1 MSVEE
6 IKRKVIRISLLGD
19 AGVGKTSILNAFLN
33 LEFSPNTVAN
43 IGVEK
48 QNTKMKMKDGKEM
61 KIIIWDTAGQDR
73 FHSIA
78 TSTIKNSQGIVVSFD
93 VSSKKTFE
101 SVPSWLEDI
110 KSNNNKIPIILFGNK
125 CDLMEKR
132 EVEEEE
138 AEEFAN
144 KINLLYLE
152 TSAKENINIK
162 EGFEKI
168 IELAYEKTRN
178 TVLGTDLEEVKNKKD
193 KKKKKGMC

>member
-33 LEFSPNTVAN
+33 LEFSSNTVAN

>member
-144 KINLLYLE
+144 KINLWYLE

>member
-1 MSVEE
+1 M
-6 IKRKVIRISLLGD
+6 LGD

-33 LEFSPNTVAN
+33 LEFSSDTVAN